1 MKSTMQEFRE
11 FIMKGNIIDMAV
23 GVIMGGAFGKIVT
36 SLVDNILMPLIGVLS
51 GGVNV
56 EDLMWQVGGAKVL
69 YGIFLQNV
77 IDFLIIAVCMFVF
90 VKAMAKFKF
99 GKKAE
104 EPAPEPEP
112 EITDEVRLL
121 SEIKDLLAA
130 RQVSNATDASTV
142 EK

>member
-1 MKSTMQEFRE
+1 MKSTMQEFKE

-56 EDLMWQVGGAKVL
+56 EELMIKVGNAEVL
-69 YGIFLQNV
+69 YGVFLQNV

-90 VKAMAKFKF
+90 VKALAKLKF
-99 GKKAE
+99 GGKKE

-112 EITDEVRLL
+112 EISDEVRLL
-121 SEIKDLLAA
+121 GEIKELLAEQNKA
-130 RQVSNATDASTV
+130 KEQ
-142 EK
+142 K

>member
-1 MKSTMQEFRE
+1 
-11 FIMKGNIIDMAV
+11 MKGNIIDMAV

-56 EDLMWQVGGAKVL
+56 ADLKWVVGTAEVG
-69 YGIFLQNV
+69 YGVFLQNV

-90 VKAMAKFKF
+90 VKAMAKLRF
-99 GKKAE
+99 GRKE
-104 EPAPEPEP
+104 EPEPEPEP

-121 SEIKDLLAA
+121 TEIKDLLAT
-130 RQVSNATDASTV
+130 QNSISATDSATV
-142 EK
+142 NKTAKQK

>member
-1 MKSTMQEFRE
+1 MKSTMQEFKE
-11 FIMKGNIIDMAV
+11 FIMKGNIIDMAI

-56 EDLMWQVGGAKVL
+56 EELMIKVGNAEVL
-69 YGIFLQNV
+69 YGVFLQNV

-90 VKAMAKFKF
+90 VKAMAKLKF
-99 GKKAE
+99 GGKKE

-112 EITDEVRLL
+112 EISDEVRLL
-121 SEIKDLLAA
+121 GEIKELLAEQNKA
-130 RQVSNATDASTV
+130 KEQ
-142 EK
+142 K

>member
-1 MKSTMQEFRE
+1 MKSTMQEFKE

-56 EDLMWQVGGAKVL
+56 EELMIKVGNAEVL
-69 YGIFLQNV
+69 YGVFLQNV

-90 VKAMAKFKF
+90 VKAMAKLKF
-99 GKKAE
+99 GGKNE

-112 EITDEVRLL
+112 EISDEVRLL
-121 SEIKDLLAA
+121 GEIKELLAEQNKA
-130 RQVSNATDASTV
+130 KEQ
-142 EK
+142 K

>member
-1 MKSTMQEFRE
+1 
-11 FIMKGNIIDMAV
+11 MKGNIIDMAV

-56 EDLMWQVGGAKVL
+56 EELMIKVGNAEVL
-69 YGIFLQNV
+69 YGVFLQNV

-90 VKAMAKFKF
+90 VKAMAKLKF
-99 GKKAE
+99 GGKKE

-112 EITDEVRLL
+112 EISDEVRLL
-121 SEIKDLLAA
+121 GEIKELLAEQNKA
-130 RQVSNATDASTV
+130 KEQ
-142 EK
+142 K

>member
-56 EDLMWQVGGAKVL
+56 EDLMWQV
-69 YGIFLQNV
+69 
-77 IDFLIIAVCMFVF
+77 
-90 VKAMAKFKF
+90 
-99 GKKAE
+99 
-104 EPAPEPEP
+104 
-112 EITDEVRLL
+112 
-121 SEIKDLLAA
+121 
-130 RQVSNATDASTV
+130 
-142 EK
+142 

>member
-1 MKSTMQEFRE
+1 MKSTMQEFKE

-56 EDLMWQVGGAKVL
+56 EELMIKVGNAEVL
-69 YGIFLQNV
+69 YGVFLQNV

-90 VKAMAKFKF
+90 VKAMAKLKF
-99 GKKAE
+99 GGKKE

-112 EITDEVRLL
+112 EISDEVRLL
-121 SEIKDLLAA
+121 GEIKELLAEQNKA
-130 RQVSNATDASTV
+130 KEQ
-142 EK
+142 K

>member
-1 MKSTMQEFRE
+1 MQEFKE
-11 FIMKGNIIDMAV
+11 FIMKGNIIDMAI

-56 EDLMWQVGGAKVL
+56 EELMIKVGNAEVL
-69 YGIFLQNV
+69 YGVFLQNV

-90 VKAMAKFKF
+90 VKAMAKLKF
-99 GKKAE
+99 GGKKE

-112 EITDEVRLL
+112 EISDEVRLL
-121 SEIKDLLAA
+121 GEIKELLAEQNKA
-130 RQVSNATDASTV
+130 KEQ
-142 EK
+142 K